1 MVWIVLGGA
10 LFVLLVVVVARNPTT
25 AALVRTTA
33 ATTILQAG
41 TKEDVIP
48 QTAQA
53 TVNLRLLPGETVE
66 AALAMC
72 VVFFTQLIEE
82 AA

>member
-1 MVWIVLGGA
+1 MDRSWGGA

-33 ATTILQAG
+33 ATTIFQAG
-41 TKEDVIP
+41 TKENVIP
-48 QTAQA
+48 HQA
-53 TVNLRLLPGETVE
+53 TVNLRLLPGGTVE